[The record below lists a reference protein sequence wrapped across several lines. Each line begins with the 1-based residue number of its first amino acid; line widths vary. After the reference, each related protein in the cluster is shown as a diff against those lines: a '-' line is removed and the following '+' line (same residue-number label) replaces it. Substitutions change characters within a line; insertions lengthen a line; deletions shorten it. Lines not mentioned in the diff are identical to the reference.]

1 MCPCTEFLICDV
13 WGSPSLRAAF
23 FEKTHLSGD
32 RFAFWLCQVE
42 PPRLEL
48 VRVLDFPGHGLN
60 IPFKGYPVDGIFGR

>member
-1 MCPCTEFLICDV
+1 M
-13 WGSPSLRAAF
+13 RAAF

-60 IPFKGYPVDGIFGR
+60 IPFKGYPVDGIFGK